1 MYKIATYLA
10 YFSCLTFSLALPS
23 RDQIALPEIDQSK
36 VLSALDQ
43 TCVHWEPV
51 TSKHGKPF
59 EIGKPVLKNDIAV
72 MDKQDFGIDVNWPVG
87 DTTWKYLS
95 QADAATTGITRYRLY
110 PSTSDD
116 YAYELDFT
124 NTEHYDYQFWDQT
137 GDYYGVN
144 TFRDG
149 DHYVRYDSNL
159 PKIVYIRG
167 D

>member
-10 YFSCLTFSLALPS
+10 YFSCLSFSLALPS
-23 RDQIALPEIDQSK
+23 RDQAALPEIDHSK
-36 VLSALDQ
+36 VVSALDQ

-51 TSKHGKPF
+51 TSNHGKPF

-72 MDKQDFGIDVNWPVG
+72 MAKQPFGIVVDWPVG

-95 QADAATTGITRYRLY
+95 DAVAATTGITRYRLY
-110 PSTSDD
+110 PSTGDSNL
-116 YAYELDFT
+116 YELDFT
-124 NTEHYDYQFWDQT
+124 NTEHYNYQFWDLT

-144 TFRDG
+144 TFLNS
-149 DHYVRYDSNL
+149 DHYVKYSSKL
-159 PKIVYIRG
+159 PRIVYIRG